1 MEIRDLSNDELDE
14 YIETYQDRIETMSE
28 YISDTEDY
36 ATRSAMNDELVKY
49 RMTLRALLQER
60 EIRSKSVKSNSLI
73 DLDNFIFE
81 SSDHL
86 RYENKIHVSGPHG
99 GAKRIIKVEKNI
111 SGLSGYTVTLFNGDG
126 DHPIWQNNVQMAP
139 KAMKVIEATNEKIVL
154 RGFGHDIMGSSFSD
168 YGMTII
174 LSNNIVEKCFLHMHD
189 RNVDIEY
196 LK

>member
-1 MEIRDLSNDELDE
+1 MEIRDLSNNELDE
-14 YIETYQDRIETMSE
+14 HIETYQDRIETMSE

-36 ATRSAMNDELVKY
+36 TTRSAMNDELVKY

-60 EIRSKSVKSNSLI
+60 EIRSKSVKSDSLI

-139 KAMKVIEATNEKIVL
+139 KAMKIIEATNEKIVL

-168 YGMTII
+168 YGMTIV
-174 LSNNIVEKCFLHMHD
+174 LTNNIVEKCFLHMHD

>member
-1 MEIRDLSNDELDE
+1 MEIRDLSNNELDE

-28 YISDTEDY
+28 YISDSEDY

-86 RYENKIHVSGPHG
+86 RYENQIHVSGPHG

-126 DHPIWQNNVQMAP
+126 DHPVWQNNVQMAP
-139 KAMKVIEATNEKIVL
+139 KAMKIIESNNEKIVL
-154 RGFGHDIMGSSFSD
+154 RGFGQDIMGSSFSD

-174 LSNNIVEKCFLHMHD
+174 LDNNIVVKCYLHMHD

>member
-36 ATRSAMNDELVKY
+36 ATRSAMNDELIKY

-139 KAMKVIEATNEKIVL
+139 KAMKIIEANNEKIVL